1 MATSHLKSTAI
12 TNLDASPVV
21 ANTGGLGAPARDSIV
36 SGYVT
41 ALASDAAGSTYQLV
55 RVPSTAI
62 IKHVFFASEAQGAGK
77 VQLSVYYS
85 DSTTDGTQVANQGLV
100 VPTTGAG
107 FFSDDIDLTSAVA
120 AADYTSNGTSG
131 TGANGY
137 TLDKRNKHLWDA
149 LGLTTDPGGYFDIV
163 AVVHTTAITT
173 GTGKLGVTVHYC
185 SN

>member
-1 MATSHLKSTAI
+1 MGTSHLKSTAI
-12 TNLDASPVV
+12 TNLDATPIVRST
-21 ANTGGLGAPARDSIV
+21 TGEGASGLLRCV

-41 ALASDAAGSTYQLV
+41 AVASDAAGSTYQLV
-55 RVPSTAI
+55 RVPSTAC
-62 IKHVFFASEAQGAGK
+62 IKQVLFASEAQTAGK

-85 DSTTDGTQVANQGLV
+85 DSTNDGTQAANSGVV

-107 FFSDDIDLTSAVA
+107 FFADDIDCSSAVA
-120 AADYTSNGTSG
+120 QADYTSYGTSG

-149 LGLTTDPGGYFDIV
+149 LGLTTDPGGFFDIV

-173 GTGKLGVTVHYC
+173 GTGKLGVTVKYID
-185 SN
+185 